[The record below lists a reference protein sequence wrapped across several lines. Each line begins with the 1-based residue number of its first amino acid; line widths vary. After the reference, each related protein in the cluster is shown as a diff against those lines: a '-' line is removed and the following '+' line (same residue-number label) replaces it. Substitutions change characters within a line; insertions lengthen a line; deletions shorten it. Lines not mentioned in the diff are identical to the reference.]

1 MHITID
7 AAQCTGCGRCI
18 EVCPSG
24 VLSMEGQ
31 KAVHSGQPCLDCD
44 HCAAVC
50 PADAVRNTDRDAWPG
65 SYATFRLEDKWIPHG
80 GFPAARLVQL
90 LASRRSCRNFLQRPV
105 PNGLLEDLV
114 RAGITAPSGTNS
126 QKWTFTLVPTR
137 GDVVR
142 VGDLVGSFFGRLN
155 RMARRAWLCKLLKM
169 VGKPE
174 LDGYRQRHLDSVEQA
189 LQRWEDTG
197 EDLLFHG
204 APALVLVGSLPGG
217 SCPAEDALL
226 ATQNMLLAA
235 HCLGLGSCLIGYA
248 VEALRRDPAIGRRLG
263 LQADES
269 VHAVIALGYPKERY
283 QRLAGR
289 HKPLVRVSSPV
300 G

>member
-1 MHITID
+1 MHIIID
-7 AAQCTGCGRCI
+7 EQQCTGCGECVR
-18 EVCPSG
+18 VCPSG
-24 VLSMEGQ
+24 VLSLQGG
-31 KAVHSGQPCLDCD
+31 KAVHSGRPCLECD

-50 PADAVRNTDRDAWPG
+50 PAGAVRNLAGDSWPR
-65 SYATFRLEDKWIPHG
+65 SFATFQLEDEWIAHG
-80 GFPAARLVQL
+80 EFPAARLVQL
-90 LASRRSCRNFLQRPV
+90 MASRRSCRNFLQRPV
-105 PNGLLEDLV
+105 PKGLLEDLV

-137 GDVVR
+137 EDVVL
-142 VGDLVGSFFGRLN
+142 VGELVGSFFGRLN

-169 VGKPE
+169 AGKPE
-174 LDGYRQRHLDSVEQA
+174 LDGYRQRHLDAVEQA
-189 LQRWEDTG
+189 LQHWENTG

-204 APALVLVGSLPGG
+204 APALILVGSLPGG

-263 LQADES
+263 LRADES
-269 VHAVIALGYPKERY
+269 IHAVIALGYPNEHY

-289 HKPLVRVSSPV
+289 KKPLVRVSSQ
-300 G
+300 GG